1 MNDIKQITQEV
12 EQKKQAATPK
22 TNGSK
27 PSVKSEVKENYKKAE
42 ETRPQSPMLDQTTKE
57 KLINLGKSLDSKQF
71 TDAIGFIDLRM
82 LLKWFAKAISR
93 HLDFS
98 RGYLFLED
106 MKKSATL
113 RKEGLKFTYNLH
125 KNMKIDMKRLKDK
138 ANQIDSKKESPDG
151 ELGILC
157 KLPV

>member
-82 LLKWFAKAISR
+82 LLK
-93 HLDFS
+93 
-98 RGYLFLED
+98 
-106 MKKSATL
+106 
-113 RKEGLKFTYNLH
+113 
-125 KNMKIDMKRLKDK
+125 
-138 ANQIDSKKESPDG
+138 
-151 ELGILC
+151 
-157 KLPV
+157 